1 MNTDCRWIF
10 SLLLTSFAAVGSAAD
25 VRTFTIDS
33 SKTGAVLP
41 NTSQMLTAWAVPKP
55 LDPKLFSDR
64 EWDVRDFAEW
74 VEIMGATGGNA
85 VRDCYRDPKNR
96 SVKDDYDFTKLVD
109 GCRTILAQG
118 MKPYVKL
125 GNVPMKLSSNIN
137 NGEFEMNV
145 RPPDD
150 YQEYSRYME
159 ACARS
164 LLDAFGKD
172 ELMKWRFAVLTEYE
186 NGGWFMDASG
196 NAERTFHAYCLL
208 YETTVNVFSR
218 VISPDLVFGAHAM
231 AVTEGL
237 WDERRFF
244 AFAAVRKLPLKFI
257 TASFYDM
264 KPGRFTHGLTLPKTI
279 LHLRDAAE
287 KAGLKGLF
295 YGVDEG
301 RILEGVSGGKM
312 SRNLPMRIVGDTYQA
327 AYDARV
333 VRQLFDTGADY
344 FAAWGYMS
352 GPNSWYEG
360 LPTVSFHV
368 AKESAKFKGMRRV
381 AVSAQGGERKDLEIE
396 AVAALDKSGQKMQIM
411 AYSFT
416 NSLHAAGTVKM
427 RFDIKFPETWR
438 GRSVTVTRRLVDDNS
453 NWFDEWRKDRAALGF
468 TDDRFNWSPDDPS
481 VASGVGLADVKDRAH
496 FLNVLAPR
504 YRELAR
510 LKSKSRTVVVE
521 DGKTLVF
528 DSTVQVNSAMFI
540 EFRIE
545 SK

>member
-1 MNTDCRWIF
+1 M
-10 SLLLTSFAAVGSAAD
+10 SLTCFAAFVSAAD
-25 VRTFTIDS
+25 VRTFTVDS
-33 SKTGAVLP
+33 SKTGAELP
-41 NTSQMLTAWAVPKP
+41 NTSQMLTLWAVPKR
-55 LDPKLFSDR
+55 LDPKMLSNL

-85 VRDCYRDPKNR
+85 LRDCYRDPKNR

-109 GCRTILAQG
+109 GCRTILSQG

-150 YQEYSRYME
+150 YREYADYME

-172 ELMKWRFAVLTEYE
+172 ELMKWRFAVLTEYD

-218 VISPDLVFGAHAM
+218 VISPDLVFGVHAM
-231 AVTEGL
+231 AVTEGP

-301 RILEGVSGGKM
+301 RILEGVSGGKA

-344 FAAWGYMS
+344 FAAWGYLS

-368 AKESAKFKGMRRV
+368 AKESAKFKGMRRL
-381 AVSAQGGERKDLEIE
+381 AVYASGGDRDDLEIE
-396 AVAALDKSGQKMQIM
+396 AVAALDKSGRRMQIM

-438 GRSVTVTRRLVDDNS
+438 GRSVTVTRRLVDDNA

-521 DGKTLVF
+521 DGKNLVF
-528 DSTVQVNSAMFI
+528 DSAVQVNSAMFI